1 MDVKIAY
8 SRSTGLFR
16 LMCADHAWEV
26 FVRGEADA
34 LREAEEHEERQHGE
48 QTVIR
53 TWDGQELRWGTRA
66 EFETS
71 RQRAEMLRKD
81 RLIERLQDYAQR
93 IGRSGRHDTW
103 PCCGGIRP
111 FHVPPCEDVSYD
123 PCTPKEG

>member
-48 QTVIR
+48 QEVIR
-53 TWDGQELRWGTRA
+53 TWDGQALRTVESPLRK
-66 EFETS
+66 
-71 RQRAEMLRKD
+71 AEMRRKD

-123 PCTPKEG
+123 PCTPKED

>member
-1 MDVKIAY
+1 MDVEITY
-8 SRSTGLFR
+8 SRSAGLFR

-48 QTVIR
+48 QEVIR
-53 TWDGQELRWGTRA
+53 TWDGQALRTVESPLRK
-66 EFETS
+66 
-71 RQRAEMLRKD
+71 AEMRRKD
-81 RLIERLQDYAQR
+81 RLIEQLQDYAQR